1 MPNPTR
7 DAGPLR
13 GNVLTWLGRNPRIGR
28 RPQSPLSLGIGVPF
42 LSDNRQLQ
50 NPSVLS
56 LRQEIYE
63 HYLSVRKR
71 EGVVMLF
78 RRARLNRAKPG
89 NSKAC
94 ALGQQPMPVVSDVM
108 FERELGSRKQTY
120 GDTRLVLRGKAARG
134 CAVKTGGNEC
144 LSNLGWTRCKSMQA
158 IIAHWLSPV
167 ICVPE
172 KRYPETASD
181 TLTDVKIS
189 SARDRSE
196 MQ

>member
-1 MPNPTR
+1 
-7 DAGPLR
+7 
-13 GNVLTWLGRNPRIGR
+13 
-28 RPQSPLSLGIGVPF
+28 

-120 GDTRLVLRGKAARG
+120 GDTRLVLPGKAARG
-134 CAVKTGGNEC
+134 CAVKPGGNEC
-144 LSNLGWTRCKSMQA
+144 LSNLGWTRCNSMQA